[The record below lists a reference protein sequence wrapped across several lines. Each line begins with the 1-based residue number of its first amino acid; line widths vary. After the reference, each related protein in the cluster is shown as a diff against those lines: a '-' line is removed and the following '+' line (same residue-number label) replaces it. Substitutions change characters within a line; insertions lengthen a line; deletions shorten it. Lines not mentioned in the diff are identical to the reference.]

1 MEQAGESDAAVG
13 AVARPLDHLAVVL
26 VEPNEPGN
34 VGAIARSMWNF
45 GARDLRLV
53 VARPT
58 RRAHL
63 LNAEARARACHGV
76 ALLDGATCHDD
87 LPSALAGL
95 GRVFAFSARV
105 GRFRQPRRD
114 LGAAAASI
122 AHDRAGRPALLFG
135 REDHGLS
142 TDEVEL
148 AHELVTIPVPG
159 ADPVMNLSH
168 AATVALWEVARQ
180 TTLAPLPARAPA
192 RSASVEDRAA
202 LRADCAATLA
212 SFGLLPGAHGDLH
225 GRIVRRFID
234 LFDRGGGEHA
244 DASLLRGF
252 FVGFRRALAR
262 QETLAP
268 LEAMARELPRDAGE
282 PTGGPS

>member
-1 MEQAGESDAAVG
+1 MERAEPPAAL
-13 AVARPLDHLAVVL
+13 PLDHVTLVL

-45 GARDLRLV
+45 GARSLRLV
-53 VARPT
+53 VASPA
-58 RRAHL
+58 RREKL
-63 LNAEARARACHGV
+63 LNADARARACHGA
-76 ALLDGATCHDD
+76 ALLDQVTCHDD
-87 LPSALAGL
+87 VASALVAC

-114 LGAAAASI
+114 LAAAAQQI
-122 AHDRAGRPALLFG
+122 AADRDAAPALLFG
-135 REDHGLS
+135 REDKGL
-142 TDEVEL
+142 TTEEVDL

-168 AATVALWEVARQ
+168 AATIALWEVARA
-180 TTLAPLPARAPA
+180 TSLAPLPTRARA
-192 RSASVEDRAA
+192 RSATAEDRSA
-202 LRADCAATLA
+202 LRADCADTLTR
-212 SFGLLPGAHGDLH
+212 FGLAPGADGGLH

-244 DASLLRGF
+244 DCSLLRGL

-262 QETLAP
+262 QSTQEP
-268 LEAMARELPRDAGE
+268 LEAMGRDLPTDLPGGE
-282 PTGGPS
+282 PPA